1 MGLIRTPFGFSST
14 ADEVVGGT
22 DLVGKRV
29 VVTGASSGIGIETAR
44 SLASA
49 GAEVTLAVRSIESGK
64 KVAADIKVQ
73 TGNSNVHLPT
83 FGGALKRRQRHDA
96 RIINQNM
103 QRAFAIRQ

>member
-14 ADEVVGGT
+14 ADEVIGGA

-44 SLASA
+44 SLAGA

-64 KVAADIKVQ
+64 KVAADIKCR
-73 TGNSNVHLPT
+73 P
-83 FGGALKRRQRHDA
+83 
-96 RIINQNM
+96 
-103 QRAFAIRQ
+103 AIRTCRSDGLTCRTRVR